1 MLHGDSRVGPSS
13 CERARAFGRVVTAH
27 SRHYLPPRRRA
38 ARPVSV
44 GAGQAVVDGR
54 PAPARHRDTER
65 RDGVTLLRRHLIIGG
80 DARLERRHRRS
91 VPVGLPSPGLV
102 TESVLRHSLARR
114 SCNEPLARRGA
125 GRGSSLDPAGSR
137 HSTPRADDTSG
148 AGSRV
153 EPSSI
158 FTWCHAEA
166 ALEVAVEVTLVSE
179 AGGGGDVGDR
189 LAGFEQSAGLAD
201 AVGDL
206 QGMRW

>member
-1 MLHGDSRVGPSS
+1 VRRTDRHCRRAHCRRWRARVSGIRGRGLWGARSVRHASGCQPIRSPTRGASRSPRDASRGWPGRSLIG
-13 CERARAFGRVVTAH
+13 ERARAFGRVVTAH

-102 TESVLRHSLARR
+102 TEPVLRHSLARR

-125 GRGSSLDPAGSR
+125 GRGSLTGPRRIAAFNPSGRR
-137 HSTPRADDTSG
+137 HVRRG
-148 AGSRV
+148 VKG
-153 EPSSI
+153 
-158 FTWCHAEA
+158 
-166 ALEVAVEVTLVSE
+166 
-179 AGGGGDVGDR
+179 
-189 LAGFEQSAGLAD
+189 
-201 AVGDL
+201 
-206 QGMRW
+206 